1 MDSTQRFGNR
11 VDNYV
16 KYRPHYPKE
25 IINYFKEEM
34 DLNASTIIAD
44 IGSGTGIL
52 TELFLQNGNKT
63 IGIEPNEAMR
73 LKGEEVLSSYK
84 NFISIDATAEATTL
98 ENNIVDL
105 IIAGQAFHWFDAE
118 KAKKEFKR
126 IAKAGAYAALI
137 WNERQIVTD
146 FEKEYDAF
154 LLKHATDY
162 TNIDHKNI
170 TPDKIETFFHP
181 QKVSLKT
188 FSNQQV
194 FNHEELQGRLF
205 SSSYISL
212 EENEKY
218 YFMLHELKQLFE
230 KYQTN
235 RTVKFNY
242 ITNVYWGMIKV
253 ETRN

>member
-1 MDSTQRFGNR
+1 MDSTQRFSNR

-25 IINYFKEEM
+25 ILEYLKEEIN
-34 DLNASTIIAD
+34 LNGSTVIAD

-63 IGIEPNEAMR
+63 FGVEPNAAMR
-73 LKGEEVLSSYK
+73 LKGEELLNNYK
-84 NFISIDATAEATTL
+84 NFISINATAEATTL
-98 ENNIVDL
+98 NDASVDL

-118 KAKKEFKR
+118 KTKKEFKR
-126 IAKAGAYAALI
+126 IAKANAYAALI
-137 WNERQIVTD
+137 WNNRQTETNL
-146 FEKEYDAF
+146 EKEYDTF
-154 LLKHATDY
+154 LLKYATDY

-170 TPDKIETFFHP
+170 TPDKIEAFFHP
-181 QKVSLKT
+181 QKVTLAT
-188 FSNQQV
+188 FSIKQV
-194 FNHEELQGRLF
+194 FNYEELQGRLL

-218 YFMLHELKQLFE
+218 HSMMRELKELFE

-235 RTVKFNY
+235 GIVKFNY
-242 ITNVYWGMIKV
+242 TTNVYLGRIKA
-253 ETRN
+253 